1 MFPRA
6 ALGRRYAEV
15 TGRIGATTFTRQVP
29 LAVHETK
36 TVRRGC

>member
-1 MFPRA
+1 MIPRP

-29 LAVHETK
+29 LAAHETK